1 MTSKIIAIQGNHPSQ
16 LNPKTDTTIFLA
28 NEIQNRNYKLFYF
41 TPKNLSIINKKVVAK
56 GSFVEFSYTNKNFYK
71 IIKNQKLDLIKCKF
85 ILIRQDPPF
94 NLEYISTTFILE
106 NIKNKVK
113 IINDPTSIRNISEKL
128 YSAKFLKFMPPTIF
142 TQNIS
147 EIKNFFKRCKRVVIK
162 PIHSFGGNDIYLL
175 DKFKFNLINKFIR
188 KYDHIM
194 CQKFLPDIRKGDKRV
209 FIINGKVRGAISRIP
224 RKNSFLSNMSKGAK
238 PIITKLTKKETRISN
253 YIAKD
258 LKQKKIFFAG
268 IDFIGQKL
276 NGDINVTSP
285 TGLKTFYDLSNINL
299 AKTFWKDLKA

>member
-1 MTSKIIAIQGNHPSQ
+1 MTNKIIAIQGNHPSQ

-28 NEIQNRNYKLFYF
+28 NEIQNKNYKLFYF

-56 GSFVEFSYTNKNFYK
+56 GSFVKFSYTNKNFYK

-147 EIKNFFKRCKRVVIK
+147 EIKNFFKRYKRVIIK

-209 FIINGKVRGAISRIP
+209 FIINGKLRGAISRIP
-224 RKNSFLSNMSKGAK
+224 KKNSFLSNMSKGAK
-238 PIITKLTKKETRISN
+238 PIITKLTKKETKISN

-258 LKQKKIFFAG
+258 LRQKKIFFAG

>member
-1 MTSKIIAIQGNHPSQ
+1 MTNKIIAIQGNHLSQ

-28 NEIQNRNYKLFYF
+28 NEIQNKNYKLFYF

-147 EIKNFFKRCKRVVIK
+147 EIKNFFKRCKKVIIK

-175 DKFKFNLINKFIR
+175 DNFKFNLINKFIK

>member
-1 MTSKIIAIQGNHPSQ
+1 MKFKN
-16 LNPKTDTTIFLA
+16 K
-28 NEIQNRNYKLFYF
+28 NYKLFYF

-56 GSFVEFSYTNKNFYK
+56 GSFVKFSYTNKNFYK
-71 IIKNQKLDLIKCKF
+71 IIKSQKLDLIKCKF

-113 IINDPTSIRNISEKL
+113 IINDPTSIRNISEKF

-142 TQNIS
+142 TQNIY

-175 DKFKFNLINKFIR
+175 DKFKFNLINKFIK

-209 FIINGKVRGAISRIP
+209 FIINGKGKRCYL
-224 RKNSFLSNMSKGAK
+224 KNSKKEFFLSNMSKGAK

-258 LKQKKIFFAG
+258 LKQKKFFLQVL
-268 IDFIGQKL
+268 ILLVK
-276 NGDINVTSP
+276 
-285 TGLKTFYDLSNINL
+285 NL
-299 AKTFWKDLKA
+299 MVISMLLHQLD

>member
-1 MTSKIIAIQGNHPSQ
+1 MTNNIIAIQGNHPSQ

-147 EIKNFFKRCKRVVIK
+147 EIKNFFKRLVIK

-299 AKTFWKDLKA
+299 AETFWKDLKA